1 MAEFNKGFDL
11 GMYVRGLP
19 VGLERSV
26 LRVLMYHVGDA
37 QKVSRKKLLA
47 DVRLYEPEAS
57 DRGVRAMVNQL
68 RKDGFPICSTGG
80 AGGGYFLATCAEE
93 LDGYL
98 EREVLARI
106 ADFQEQASALKRTR
120 KLLWG
125 EGTQARLF

>member
-1 MAEFNKGFDL
+1 MVFNKGFDL
-11 GMYVRGLP
+11 KIYVRGLP

-26 LRVLMYHVGDA
+26 LRVLMYHVGA
-37 QKVSRKKLLA
+37 GQAVSRKKLVA
-47 DVRLYEPEAS
+47 DVQMYEPEAS

-80 AGGGYFLATCAEE
+80 VGGGYFLAACQEE

-98 EREVLARI
+98 EREVMARI

-125 EGTQARLF
+125 EGTQGRLF